1 VSRKGPERE
10 HVAWPARG
18 GVKRM
23 AGGGQWT
30 HRAFEALGSRPVTA
44 LGTLPALGAL
54 PSVRC
59 AAGKNSITCIAGKTA
74 LRALSLAEARVV
86 SRRGAAGARLPPP
99 LREEAVAVH
108 HSAVAVHHSGLPG
121 LGPEGVDSIV
131 PLNFGVSF
139 PWASEAQRTF
149 QTRKKSQ
156 YKYA

>member
-1 VSRKGPERE
+1 
-10 HVAWPARG
+10 
-18 GVKRM
+18 M

-54 PSVRC
+54 PSVRNVACVRCVAGVRC